1 MIQGKCQGHTMCVLI
16 AHKKILCDSRC
27 HGLSGGA
34 NRETSPGG
42 VQQSVRRS
50 CPMRFSQ
57 SSAPGIRRKPGA
69 GSFTEQARMGL
80 GEGRK

>member
-1 MIQGKCQGHTMCVLI
+1 
-16 AHKKILCDSRC
+16 
-27 HGLSGGA
+27 
-34 NRETSPGG
+34 
-42 VQQSVRRS
+42 
-50 CPMRFSQ
+50 MRFSQ